1 MTRRPFEN
9 ERRQKP
15 SALLTG
21 SDVKSSPNIS
31 ALTQKN
37 ILQQHQQQLLS
48 RMLHDRL
55 SSFTRQQYHP
65 KAATSRSNERP
76 SWAVQQLCLEILQ
89 YMTAHSG
96 SGQACLIGNRRTG
109 SSPRKAFGMAG
120 LQHMCLQIIAAGKL
134 PILARVG
141 RA

>member
-21 SDVKSSPNIS
+21 SYVKSSPNIS

-55 SSFTRQQYHP
+55 SSFTRQQ
-65 KAATSRSNERP
+65 
-76 SWAVQQLCLEILQ
+76 
-89 YMTAHSG
+89 
-96 SGQACLIGNRRTG
+96 
-109 SSPRKAFGMAG
+109 
-120 LQHMCLQIIAAGKL
+120 
-134 PILARVG
+134 
-141 RA
+141 